1 MRAEVLLCFV
11 YRGLRHVSPGLVV
24 NEPARIC
31 CSLTDDLNGGSAEA
45 YQQPV
50 TLGFKQTALRGNT
63 IDNAF
68 VEVAIDL
75 LKTLNLVIQAQTKI
89 WCDLDKQRSL
99 DFPCFDMLRP

>member
-1 MRAEVLLCFV
+1 MRAEVLLGFV
-11 YRGLRHVSPGLVV
+11 NTGLRQVSPGLLV
-24 NEPARIC
+24 NAPPRLG
-31 CSLTDDLNGGSAEA
+31 CSLTDDLNGVSAEA